1 MEEKEKMQ
9 WGKYMDGELLAAW
22 PKEENGEVEEPAY
35 LCQRLS
41 TDLSDRLTMNML
53 QAYGIPSMCLERGNG
68 HLGRLVLGISGYGV
82 DIYVP
87 KSMLEDAKKLI
98 EEDTINEEL

>member
-1 MEEKEKMQ
+1 
-9 WGKYMDGELLAAW
+9 
-22 PKEENGEVEEPAY
+22 
-35 LCQRLS
+35 
-41 TDLSDRLTMNML
+41 
-53 QAYGIPSMCLERGNG
+53 MCLERGNG

-98 EEDTINEEL
+98 EEDMINEEL